1 MSKNA
6 QQSPPGTAGPQRVRA
21 VLRSAAS
28 ALLGLLALATLP
40 AFGETEALRAG
51 DPAPPFTL
59 PGTDGNTHR
68 LSDYAGRWVVL
79 AFFPKA
85 YTGGCT
91 IECKALRD
99 ASQELGAFDVA
110 YFMAS
115 TDNLEDNRGF
125 AAHNN
130 ANFPLLSDASKTV
143 AEAYGVLRD
152 NGLARRWT
160 FYIDPKGI
168 IQRVDR
174 AVDPA
179 SAGATLVKN
188 LRSLGAPES

>member
-1 MSKNA
+1 MGSVMGVA
-6 QQSPPGTAGPQRVRA
+6 RRVLGLGA
-21 VLRSAAS
+21 ALLLAFASAALQ
-28 ALLGLLALATLP
+28 A
-40 AFGETEALRAG
+40 ETEALRAG

-68 LSDYAGRWVVL
+68 LSDYAGQWVVL

-99 ASQELGAFDVA
+99 ASRELAAFKVA

-125 AAHNN
+125 AEQND
-130 ANFPLLSDASKTV
+130 ANFPLLSDASRAV
-143 AEAYGVLRD
+143 AEAYGVLRE

-160 FYIDPKGI
+160 FYIDGEGV
-168 IQRVDR
+168 IQAVDR
-174 AVDPA
+174 AVDPR
-179 SAGATLVKN
+179 SAGENLVKT
-188 LRSLGAPES
+188 LRTLGAPEA

>member
-51 DPAPPFTL
+51 DPAPTFTL

-99 ASQELGAFDVA
+99 ASQELGTFDVA

-125 AAHNN
+125 AAQNN

-143 AEAYGVLRD
+143 ADAYGVLRD

>member
-1 MSKNA
+1 
-6 QQSPPGTAGPQRVRA
+6 VRA
-21 VLRSAAS
+21 LLKRAAG
-28 ALLGLLALATLP
+28 ALLTLLALGALPTL
-40 AFGETEALRAG
+40 AETEALRAG

-68 LSDYAGRWVVL
+68 LSDYEGRWVVL

-99 ASQELGAFDVA
+99 ASRELGAFDVA

-125 AAHNN
+125 AAQNN

-160 FYIDPKGI
+160 FYIDPEGV

-174 AVDPA
+174 AVDPRE
-179 SAGATLVKN
+179 AGAMLVKN

>member
-1 MSKNA
+1 M
-6 QQSPPGTAGPQRVRA
+6 RA
-21 VLRSAAS
+21 FFRNTTGA
-28 ALLGLLALATLP
+28 LLALLALSTLP
-40 AFGETEALRAG
+40 ALGETEALRAG
-51 DPAPPFTL
+51 DAAPPFTL

-99 ASQELGAFDVA
+99 ASRELGAFDVA

-125 AAHNN
+125 AAQNN

-160 FYIDPKGI
+160 FYIDPEGI

>member
-1 MSKNA
+1 MGPVA
-6 QQSPPGTAGPQRVRA
+6 LTARRG
-21 VLRSAAS
+21 
-28 ALLGLLALATLP
+28 LGLGVGLLLALASL
-40 AFGETEALRAG
+40 ALRAETDALRAG
-51 DPAPPFTL
+51 DAAPSFTL

-68 LSDYAGRWVVL
+68 LSDYAGQWVVL

-99 ASQELGAFDVA
+99 ASRELSAFKVA

-125 AAHNN
+125 AEQND
-130 ANFPLLSDASKTV
+130 ANFPLLSDASGAV
-143 AEAYGVLRD
+143 AAAYGVLRD

-160 FYIDPKGI
+160 FYIDGDGI
-168 IQRVDR
+168 IQAVER
-174 AVDPA
+174 AVDPR
-179 SAGATLVKN
+179 SAGENLVKT
-188 LRSLGAPES
+188 LRALGAPEA